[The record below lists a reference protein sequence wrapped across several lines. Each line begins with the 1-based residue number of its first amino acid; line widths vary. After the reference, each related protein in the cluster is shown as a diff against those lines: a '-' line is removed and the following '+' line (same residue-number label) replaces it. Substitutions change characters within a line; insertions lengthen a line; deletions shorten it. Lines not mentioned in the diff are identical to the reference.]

1 MPVDAFKMCRDGP
14 KKKMKKRGQIK
25 EESKKGKKMVILF
38 YFIQSSEGFM
48 VISLKKF

>member
-1 MPVDAFKMCRDGP
+1 MPVGAFKMCRDGQ
-14 KKKMKKRGQIK
+14 KKMKKRGQIK